1 MKVEL
6 LEQLA
11 RNQLR
16 ELEMQQDR
24 LFKTWAPFI
33 KGINEHIK
41 KTQNRELTI
50 HEARTIAQCCQNAT
64 ISAVMQSKQ
73 AKRRRILEATTE
85 DNIDFLGVQLPII
98 ASLIPSLILNEI
110 MIMQAMDRRT
120 AAVFYLDV
128 LYGTDKGA
136 ISSGT
141 NMLDAR
147 TGHDRTLAGRRY
159 TMAAV
164 REETVTGAAGATGAV
179 SYSLRF
185 APGVDI
191 NTVIVRNSAGDA
203 LNTCSAGV
211 LTTLGSAVQGG
222 CSGTVTAAGVLTI
235 TPDAGEAF
243 DSDGVTVDYSYQ
255 YDLPVDAYN
264 NPSGVPEIDIDVS
277 QDTLEAIDFPVRTKY
292 SIGAAMDLLKAHGM
306 DLESELVKF
315 LGSEVR
321 WTIDHYGIDLVDQA
335 STDGATIEG
344 ATVDPA
350 TAITTWDGTPS
361 AGEPWIWKK
370 EEFTKYIEEG
380 NNNIITATLRGAATF
395 ILAGMNVAK
404 VIRQHSQFK
413 EVSGLNKMTVTGP
426 VKIGDLNGRAV
437 IMDPFLRTRKISGTS
452 VSGSNRYILGYK
464 GDNFL
469 MAGAI
474 YAPYIPLYTT
484 PTLVTSDLM
493 AQKGFMSSAGF
504 KIINPGMYCH
514 GQVTNV

>member
-1 MKVEL
+1 MTPSPIK
-6 LEQLA
+6 
-11 RNQLR
+11 
-16 ELEMQQDR
+16 
-24 LFKTWAPFI
+24 LFLMI
-33 KGINEHIK
+33 LVLIGL
-41 KTQNRELTI
+41 Q
-50 HEARTIAQCCQNAT
+50 AT
-64 ISAVMQSKQ
+64 K
-73 AKRRRILEATTE
+73 
-85 DNIDFLGVQLPII
+85 
-98 ASLIPSLILNEI
+98 
-110 MIMQAMDRRT
+110 
-120 AAVFYLDV
+120 
-128 LYGTDKGA
+128 
-136 ISSGT
+136 
-141 NMLDAR
+141 
-147 TGHDRTLAGRRY
+147 
-159 TMAAV
+159 
-164 REETVTGAAGATGAV
+164 
-179 SYSLRF
+179 
-185 APGVDI
+185 
-191 NTVIVRNSAGDA
+191 
-203 LNTCSAGV
+203 C
-211 LTTLGSAVQGG
+211 
-222 CSGTVTAAGVLTI
+222 
-235 TPDAGEAF
+235 
-243 DSDGVTVDYSYQ
+243 
-255 YDLPVDAYN
+255 
-264 NPSGVPEIDIDVS
+264 
-277 QDTLEAIDFPVRTKY
+277 
-292 SIGAAMDLLKAHGM
+292 
-306 DLESELVKF
+306 
-315 LGSEVR
+315 R

-350 TAITTWDGTPS
+350 TAVTTWDGTPS

-413 EVSGLNKMTVTGP
+413 EISGLNKMTVTGP